1 MDTTVLKPILP
12 PPTLQKY
19 GITEK
24 KKAELDSL
32 KNQVIDATAVVQQQQ
47 TIVNSLN
54 EKATRYQGY
63 LLVAESNRT
72 HALSNK
78 NLIDQV
84 IQNALDLA
92 LNSRNAF
99 SNTVSATQDSTVVS
113 KSISDLINKLIYS
126 VEIINKLSNLVIRKK
141 ALNPLISDDLVARIN
156 TAGADANNAV
166 ALTLVAL
173 KSTLAAE
180 ASVLESEAA
189 ITLENKQATKLY
201 LTLTDQESL
210 DVPLSVTPPGDTSIR
225 ALLYNAYKN
234 SQVSYDKANTAND
247 ETARQLS
254 IATANLNKAQIKL
267 QSLQS
272 SLAAATA
279 AAYAS

>member
-1 MDTTVLKPILP
+1 METQILHSGP
-12 PPTLQKY
+12 KLQRY

-32 KNQVIDATAVVQQQQ
+32 KNQVIDAGAIVQQQQ
-47 TIVNSLN
+47 IIVNSLN

-63 LLVAESNRT
+63 LLVADANRT

-84 IQNALDLA
+84 VQNAYDLGY
-92 LNSRNAF
+92 NSRNAF
-99 SNTVSATQDSTVVS
+99 NMTAASSNNTTLVAEN
-113 KSISDLINKLIYS
+113 ISDLINKLIYS

-141 ALNPLISDDLVARIN
+141 ALNPLISDDLISRIN
-156 TAGADANNAV
+156 TAGTDANNAV
-166 ALTLVAL
+166 ALTLIAL

-180 ASVLESEAA
+180 ASILESEAA

-201 LTLTDQESL
+201 LTLTDEKSI
-210 DVPLSVTPPGDTSIR
+210 DAPLSPQPVTDTSIR

-234 SQVSYDKANTAND
+234 SQIAYDKANTAND
-247 ETARQLS
+247 ETARQLNY
-254 IATANLNKAQIKL
+254 ATTNLSKAQIRL

-272 SLAAATA
+272 GLAAATA
-279 AAYAS
+279 AALAS

>member
-1 MDTTVLKPILP
+1 METQVLQPGPK
-12 PPTLQKY
+12 LQRY

-24 KKAELDSL
+24 KKAELDFL
-32 KNQVIDATAVVQQQQ
+32 KNQVIDATATVQQQQ
-47 TIVNSLN
+47 IIVNSLN
-54 EKATRYQGY
+54 EKATKYQGY
-63 LLVAESNRT
+63 LLVSESNRT

-84 IQNALDLA
+84 IQNAYELGF
-92 LNSRNAF
+92 NSNNAF
-99 SNTVSATQDSTVVS
+99 SKTIISTEKATKVTEN
-113 KSISDLINKLIYS
+113 ISELISKLIYS

-141 ALNPLISDDLVARIN
+141 ALNPLISDDLISRIN
-156 TAGADANNAV
+156 TAGTDANNAV
-166 ALTLVAL
+166 SLTLIAL

-189 ITLENKQATKLY
+189 ITLENKQAAKLY
-201 LTLTDQESL
+201 VTLTDEKSI
-210 DVPLSVTPPGDTSIR
+210 DAPLTLKPVSDFSIR

-234 SQVSYDKANTAND
+234 AQIAYEKANTSND
-247 ETARQLS
+247 ETSRQLS
-254 IATANLNKAQIKL
+254 IATSNLGKAQVRL

>member
-1 MDTTVLKPILP
+1 METQILHSGP
-12 PPTLQKY
+12 KLQRY

-32 KNQVIDATAVVQQQQ
+32 KNQVIDAGAIVQQQQ
-47 TIVNSLN
+47 IIVNSLN
-54 EKATRYQGY
+54 EKATKYQGY
-63 LLVAESNRT
+63 LLVADANRT

-84 IQNALDLA
+84 VQNAYDLGY
-92 LNSRNAF
+92 NSRNAF
-99 SNTVSATQDSTVVS
+99 NKTTASSGDASLVAEN
-113 KSISDLINKLIYS
+113 ISDLINKLIYS

-141 ALNPLISDDLVARIN
+141 ALNPLISDDLISRIN
-156 TAGADANNAV
+156 TAGTDANNAV
-166 ALTLVAL
+166 ALTLIAL

-180 ASVLESEAA
+180 ASILESEAA

-201 LTLTDQESL
+201 LTLTDEKSI
-210 DVPLSVTPPGDTSIR
+210 DAPLSLQPVTDSSIR

-234 SQVSYDKANTAND
+234 SQLAYDKANIAND
-247 ETARQLS
+247 ETARQLNY
-254 IATANLNKAQIKL
+254 ATTNLSKAQIKL

-272 SLAAATA
+272 GLAAATA
-279 AAYAS
+279 AALAS

>member
-1 MDTTVLKPILP
+1 METQIAPGPK
-12 PPTLQKY
+12 LQKY

-24 KKAELDSL
+24 KKAELDLL
-32 KNQVIDATAVVQQQQ
+32 KNQVTDAAAIVQQQQ
-47 TIVNSLN
+47 TIVTSLN
-54 EKATRYQGY
+54 EKSTRYQGY
-63 LLVAESNRT
+63 LLVAESNRS

-84 IQNALDLA
+84 IQNASDLA
-92 LNSRNAF
+92 FNSNNAF
-99 SNTVSATQDSTVVS
+99 SKTTIATKDAGIVSQN
-113 KSISDLINKLIYS
+113 ISDLITKLIYS

-141 ALNPLISDDLVARIN
+141 ALNPLISDDLIARIG
-156 TAGADANNAV
+156 TAGTDANNAV

-180 ASVLESEAA
+180 AAVLESEAA
-189 ITLENKQATKLY
+189 ITLENRQAAKLY
-201 LTLTDQESL
+201 LTLTDEKSIDASL
-210 DVPLSVTPPGDTSIR
+210 TSQPTSDTSIR
-225 ALLYNAYKN
+225 GLLYNAYKDA
-234 SQVSYDKANTAND
+234 QITYEKANNAND

-254 IATANLNKAQIKL
+254 IATANLNKAQVKL

>member
-1 MDTTVLKPILP
+1 METILSP
-12 PPTLQKY
+12 GPRLQKY

-24 KKAELDSL
+24 KKAELDLL
-32 KNQVIDATAVVQQQQ
+32 KNQVIDATAIVQQQQ

-54 EKATRYQGY
+54 EKATKYQGY
-63 LLVAESNRT
+63 LLVSESNRS

-84 IQNALDLA
+84 IQNAYDLA
-92 LNSRNAF
+92 LNSKNAF
-99 SNTVSATQDSTVVS
+99 VQTVSASQDSKKVTEN
-113 KSISDLINKLIYS
+113 ISNLINKLIYS

-141 ALNPLISDDLVARIN
+141 ALNPLISDDLITRIN
-156 TAGADANNAV
+156 TAGTDANNAV

-173 KSTLAAE
+173 KSTLASE

-189 ITLENKQATKLY
+189 ITLESKQATKLY
-201 LTLTDQESL
+201 LTLTDEKSL
-210 DVPLSVTPPGDTSIR
+210 DAPLSVQPISDTSIR

-234 SQVSYDKANTAND
+234 AQIAYEKANTAND
-247 ETARQLS
+247 ETGRQLS
-254 IATANLNKAQIKL
+254 IATANLNKAQIRL

>member
-1 MDTTVLKPILP
+1 METQLSHSGPK
-12 PPTLQKY
+12 LQRY

-32 KNQVIDATAVVQQQQ
+32 KNQVIDAGAIVQQEQI
-47 TIVNSLN
+47 IVNSLN
-54 EKATRYQGY
+54 EKAIKYQGY
-63 LLVAESNRT
+63 LLVADANRA

-84 IQNALDLA
+84 IQNAYDLGY
-92 LNSRNAF
+92 NSRNAF
-99 SNTVSATQDSTVVS
+99 SKMTSSSNDASLVAV
-113 KSISDLINKLIYS
+113 SISDLISKLIYS

-141 ALNPLISDDLVARIN
+141 ALNPLISDDLISRIN
-156 TAGADANNAV
+156 TAGTDANNAV
-166 ALTLVAL
+166 ALTLIAL

-180 ASVLESEAA
+180 ASILESEAA

-201 LTLTDQESL
+201 LTLTDEKSI
-210 DVPLSVTPPGDTSIR
+210 DAPLSLQPVSNISIR

-234 SQVSYDKANTAND
+234 SQIAYDKANTANN
-247 ETARQLS
+247 ETTRQLNY
-254 IATANLNKAQIKL
+254 ATTNLSKAQIRL

-272 SLAAATA
+272 GLAAATA
-279 AAYAS
+279 AALAS

>member
-1 MDTTVLKPILP
+1 METQIAPGPK
-12 PPTLQKY
+12 LQKY

-24 KKAELDSL
+24 KKAELDLL
-32 KNQVIDATAVVQQQQ
+32 KNQVTDAAAIVQQQQ
-47 TIVNSLN
+47 TIVTSLN
-54 EKATRYQGY
+54 EKSTRYQGY
-63 LLVAESNRT
+63 LLVAESNRS

-84 IQNALDLA
+84 IQNASDLA
-92 LNSRNAF
+92 FNSNNAF
-99 SNTVSATQDSTVVS
+99 SKTTIATKDAGIVSQN
-113 KSISDLINKLIYS
+113 ISDLITKLIYS

-141 ALNPLISDDLVARIN
+141 ALNPLISDDLIARIG
-156 TAGADANNAV
+156 TAGTDANNAV

-180 ASVLESEAA
+180 AAVLESEAA
-189 ITLENKQATKLY
+189 ITLENRQAAKLY
-201 LTLTDQESL
+201 LTLTDEKSIDASL
-210 DVPLSVTPPGDTSIR
+210 TAQPASDTSIR
-225 ALLYNAYKN
+225 GLLYNAYKDA
-234 SQVSYDKANTAND
+234 QIAYEKANNAND

-254 IATANLNKAQIKL
+254 IATANLNKAQVKL

>member
-1 MDTTVLKPILP
+1 METQILHSGP
-12 PPTLQKY
+12 KLQRY

-32 KNQVIDATAVVQQQQ
+32 KNQVIDAGAIVQQQQ
-47 TIVNSLN
+47 IIVNSLN

-63 LLVAESNRT
+63 LLVADANRS

-84 IQNALDLA
+84 VQNAYDLGY
-92 LNSRNAF
+92 NSRNAF
-99 SNTVSATQDSTVVS
+99 NKTTSSSGDASLVAEN
-113 KSISDLINKLIYS
+113 ISDLINKLIYS

-141 ALNPLISDDLVARIN
+141 ALNPLISDDLISRIN
-156 TAGADANNAV
+156 TAGTDANNAV
-166 ALTLVAL
+166 ALTLIAL

-180 ASVLESEAA
+180 ASILESEAA

-201 LTLTDQESL
+201 LTLTDEKSI
-210 DVPLSVTPPGDTSIR
+210 DTPLSLHPVTDTSIR

-234 SQVSYDKANTAND
+234 SQLAYDKANIAND
-247 ETARQLS
+247 ETARQLNY
-254 IATANLNKAQIKL
+254 ATTNLSKAQIKL

-272 SLAAATA
+272 GLAAATA
-279 AAYAS
+279 AALAS

>member
-1 MDTTVLKPILP
+1 METILSP
-12 PPTLQKY
+12 GIKLQKY

-24 KKAELDSL
+24 KKAELDTL
-32 KNQVIDATAVVQQQQ
+32 KNQVIDATAIVQQQQ
-47 TIVNSLN
+47 TIVNSLT

-63 LLVAESNRT
+63 LLTSESNRT

-78 NLIDQV
+78 NLVDQV
-84 IQNALDLA
+84 IQNAYDLA
-92 LNSRNAF
+92 LNSKNAF
-99 SNTVSATQDSTVVS
+99 AQTVLSAQDTTRVSNN
-113 KSISDLINKLIYS
+113 ISDLISKLIYS

-141 ALNPLISDDLVARIN
+141 ALNPLISDDLISRIN
-156 TAGADANNAV
+156 TAGNDANNAV

-180 ASVLESEAA
+180 ASILESEGA
-189 ITLENKQATKLY
+189 ITLESKQATKLY
-201 LTLTDQESL
+201 LTLTDEKSL
-210 DVPLSVTPPGDTSIR
+210 DTALSPQPASKTSAR
-225 ALLYNAYKN
+225 ALIYEAYKN
-234 SQVSYDKANTAND
+234 AQVAYEKANTAND

-254 IATANLNKAQIKL
+254 IATSNLNKAQIKL

>member
-1 MDTTVLKPILP
+1 METQILHSGLK
-12 PPTLQKY
+12 LQRY

-32 KNQVIDATAVVQQQQ
+32 KNQVIDAGAIVQQQQ
-47 TIVNSLN
+47 IIVNSLN

-63 LLVAESNRT
+63 LLVADANRS

-84 IQNALDLA
+84 VQNAYDLSN
-92 LNSRNAF
+92 NSENAF
-99 SNTVSATQDSTVVS
+99 SKMSSSSNDASLVAVN
-113 KSISDLINKLIYS
+113 ISDLINKLIYS

-141 ALNPLISDDLVARIN
+141 ALNPLISDDLISRIN
-156 TAGADANNAV
+156 TAGTDANNAV
-166 ALTLVAL
+166 ALTLIAL

-189 ITLENKQATKLY
+189 ITLENKQAAKLY
-201 LTLTDQESL
+201 LTLTDEKSI
-210 DVPLSVTPPGDTSIR
+210 DTPLSLQPVSDTSIR
-225 ALLYNAYKN
+225 ALLYSAYKN
-234 SQVSYDKANTAND
+234 SQIAYDKANVAND
-247 ETARQLS
+247 ETARQLNY
-254 IATANLNKAQIKL
+254 ATTNLSKAQIRL

-272 SLAAATA
+272 GLAAATA
-279 AAYAS
+279 AALAS

>member
-1 MDTTVLKPILP
+1 MDTISLTPLRPS
-12 PPTLQKY
+12 LQKY

-24 KKAELDSL
+24 KKAELDLL
-32 KNQVIDATAVVQQQQ
+32 KNQVVDATAIVQQQQ

-63 LLVAESNRT
+63 LLVSESNRT

-84 IQNALDLA
+84 IQNAYDLA
-92 LNSRNAF
+92 LNSRVAF
-99 SNTVSATQDSTVVS
+99 SKTAYATEDSTTVS
-113 KSISDLINKLIYS
+113 KSISDLISKLIYS
-126 VEIINKLSNLVIRKK
+126 VEIINKLSILVIRKK
-141 ALNPLISDDLVARIN
+141 ALNPLISDDLIARIN
-156 TAGADANNAV
+156 SAGTDANNAV

-189 ITLENKQATKLY
+189 ITLESKQATKLY
-201 LTLTDQESL
+201 LTLTDEKSL
-210 DVPLSVTPPGDTSIR
+210 DAPLSVQPTDKTSIR
-225 ALLYNAYKN
+225 ALIYNAYKN
-234 SQVSYDKANTAND
+234 AQVSYDKANTAND
-247 ETARQLS
+247 ETGRQLS

>member
-1 MDTTVLKPILP
+1 METQIAPGPK
-12 PPTLQKY
+12 LQKY

-24 KKAELDSL
+24 KKAELDLL
-32 KNQVIDATAVVQQQQ
+32 KNQVTDAAAIVQQQQ
-47 TIVNSLN
+47 TIVTSLN

-63 LLVAESNRT
+63 LLVAESNRS

-84 IQNALDLA
+84 IQNASDLA
-92 LNSRNAF
+92 FNSNNAF
-99 SNTVSATQDSTVVS
+99 SKTTIATKDAGIVSQN
-113 KSISDLINKLIYS
+113 ISDLITKLIYS

-141 ALNPLISDDLVARIN
+141 ALNPLISDDLISRIG
-156 TAGADANNAV
+156 TAGTDANNAV

-180 ASVLESEAA
+180 AAVLESEAA
-189 ITLENKQATKLY
+189 ITLENRQAAKLY
-201 LTLTDQESL
+201 LTLTDEKSIDASL
-210 DVPLSVTPPGDTSIR
+210 TSQPASDTSIR
-225 ALLYNAYKN
+225 GLLYNAYKDA
-234 SQVSYDKANTAND
+234 QITYEKANNAND

-254 IATANLNKAQIKL
+254 IATANLNKAQVKL

>member
-1 MDTTVLKPILP
+1 METILSP
-12 PPTLQKY
+12 SPRLQKY

-24 KKAELDSL
+24 KKAELDLL
-32 KNQVIDATAVVQQQQ
+32 KNQVIDATAIVQQQQ

-54 EKATRYQGY
+54 EKTTRYQGY
-63 LLVAESNRT
+63 LLVSESNRT

-84 IQNALDLA
+84 IQNAYDLA
-92 LNSRNAF
+92 FNSKNAF
-99 SNTVSATQDSTVVS
+99 VQTVSATQDAS
-113 KSISDLINKLIYS
+113 KVTQNISDLISKLIYS

-141 ALNPLISDDLVARIN
+141 ALNPLISDDLITRIN
-156 TAGADANNAV
+156 TAGTDANNAV

-189 ITLENKQATKLY
+189 ITLESKQAAKLY
-201 LTLTDQESL
+201 LTLSDEKSL
-210 DVPLSVTPPGDTSIR
+210 DTPLSVLPVSNTSIR

-234 SQVSYDKANTAND
+234 AQIAYEKANTAND
-247 ETARQLS
+247 ETGRQLS

>member
-1 MDTTVLKPILP
+1 METILSP
-12 PPTLQKY
+12 GPRLQKY

-24 KKAELDSL
+24 KKAELDLL
-32 KNQVIDATAVVQQQQ
+32 KNQVIDATAIVQQQQ

-63 LLVAESNRT
+63 LLVSENNRS

-84 IQNALDLA
+84 IQNAYDLA
-92 LNSRNAF
+92 FNSRNAF
-99 SNTVSATQDSTVVS
+99 VQTVSATQDTTRVT
-113 KSISDLINKLIYS
+113 KNISDLISKLIYS

-141 ALNPLISDDLVARIN
+141 ALNPLISDDLISRIN
-156 TAGADANNAV
+156 TAGTDANNAV
-166 ALTLVAL
+166 ALTLIAL

-189 ITLENKQATKLY
+189 ITLESKQATKLY
-201 LTLTDQESL
+201 LTLTNEKSL
-210 DVPLSVTPPGDTSIR
+210 DTPLSVKPVSDTSIR

-234 SQVSYDKANTAND
+234 AQIAYEKANNAND
-247 ETARQLS
+247 ETGRQLS

-267 QSLQS
+267 QSLQA

>member
-1 MDTTVLKPILP
+1 METQVLQPGPK
-12 PPTLQKY
+12 LQRY

-24 KKAELDSL
+24 KKAELDFL
-32 KNQVIDATAVVQQQQ
+32 KNQVIDATATVQQQQ
-47 TIVNSLN
+47 IIVNSLN
-54 EKATRYQGY
+54 EKSTKYQGY
-63 LLVAESNRT
+63 LLVSESNRS

-84 IQNALDLA
+84 IQNAYELGY
-92 LNSRNAF
+92 NSNNAF
-99 SNTVSATQDSTVVS
+99 SKTIISTEKATKVTEN
-113 KSISDLINKLIYS
+113 ISELINKLIYS

-141 ALNPLISDDLVARIN
+141 ALNPLISDDLISRIN
-156 TAGADANNAV
+156 TAGTDANNAV
-166 ALTLVAL
+166 SLTLIAL

-189 ITLENKQATKLY
+189 ITLENKQAAKLY
-201 LTLTDQESL
+201 VTLTDEKSI
-210 DVPLSVTPPGDTSIR
+210 DAPLTLKPVSDFSIR

-234 SQVSYDKANTAND
+234 AQIAYEKANSAND

-254 IATANLNKAQIKL
+254 IATGNLAKAQVRL

>member
-1 MDTTVLKPILP
+1 METQVLQPGPK
-12 PPTLQKY
+12 LQRY

-24 KKAELDSL
+24 KKAELDFL
-32 KNQVIDATAVVQQQQ
+32 KNQVIDATATVQQQQ
-47 TIVNSLN
+47 IIVNSLN
-54 EKATRYQGY
+54 EKSTKYQGY
-63 LLVAESNRT
+63 LLVSESNRS

-84 IQNALDLA
+84 IQNAYELGY
-92 LNSRNAF
+92 NSNNAF
-99 SNTVSATQDSTVVS
+99 SKTIISTEKATKVTEN
-113 KSISDLINKLIYS
+113 ISELINKLIYS

-141 ALNPLISDDLVARIN
+141 ALNPLISDDLISRIN
-156 TAGADANNAV
+156 TAGTDANNAV
-166 ALTLVAL
+166 SLTLIAL

-189 ITLENKQATKLY
+189 ITLENKQAAKLY
-201 LTLTDQESL
+201 VTLTDEKSI
-210 DVPLSVTPPGDTSIR
+210 DAPLTLKPVSDFSIR

-234 SQVSYDKANTAND
+234 AQIAYEKANSAND

-254 IATANLNKAQIKL
+254 IATGNLGKAQVRL

>member
-1 MDTTVLKPILP
+1 METQLSHSGPK
-12 PPTLQKY
+12 LQRY

-32 KNQVIDATAVVQQQQ
+32 KNQVIDAGAIVQQEQI
-47 TIVNSLN
+47 IVNSLN
-54 EKATRYQGY
+54 EKAIKYQGY
-63 LLVAESNRT
+63 LLVADANRA

-84 IQNALDLA
+84 IQNAYDLGY
-92 LNSRNAF
+92 NSRNAF
-99 SNTVSATQDSTVVS
+99 SKMTSSSNDASLVAV
-113 KSISDLINKLIYS
+113 SISDLISKLIYS

-141 ALNPLISDDLVARIN
+141 ALNPLISDDLISRIN
-156 TAGADANNAV
+156 TAGTDANNAV
-166 ALTLVAL
+166 ALTLIAL

-180 ASVLESEAA
+180 ASILESEAA

-201 LTLTDQESL
+201 LTLTDEKSI
-210 DVPLSVTPPGDTSIR
+210 DAPLSLQPVSNTSIR

-234 SQVSYDKANTAND
+234 SQIAYDKANTANN
-247 ETARQLS
+247 ETTRQLNY
-254 IATANLNKAQIKL
+254 ATTNLSKAQIRL

-272 SLAAATA
+272 GLAAATA
-279 AAYAS
+279 AALAS

>member
-1 MDTTVLKPILP
+1 METQLSHSAPKLKR
-12 PPTLQKY
+12 Y

-32 KNQVIDATAVVQQQQ
+32 KNQVIDAGAIVQQQQ
-47 TIVNSLN
+47 IIVNSLN
-54 EKATRYQGY
+54 EKAIKYQGY
-63 LLVAESNRT
+63 LLIADSNRA

-84 IQNALDLA
+84 IQNAYDLGY
-92 LNSRNAF
+92 NSRNAF
-99 SNTVSATQDSTVVS
+99 SKMISSSDDASLVAV
-113 KSISDLINKLIYS
+113 SISDLINKLIYS

-141 ALNPLISDDLVARIN
+141 ALNPLISDDLISRIN
-156 TAGADANNAV
+156 TTGTDANNAV
-166 ALTLVAL
+166 ALTLIAL

-180 ASVLESEAA
+180 ASILESEAT

-201 LTLTDQESL
+201 FTLTDEKSI
-210 DVPLSVTPPGDTSIR
+210 DTPLSLQPVSDTSIR

-234 SQVSYDKANTAND
+234 SQIAYEKANVAND
-247 ETARQLS
+247 ETARQLNY
-254 IATANLNKAQIKL
+254 ATTNLSKAQIRL

-272 SLAAATA
+272 GLAAATA
-279 AAYAS
+279 AALAS